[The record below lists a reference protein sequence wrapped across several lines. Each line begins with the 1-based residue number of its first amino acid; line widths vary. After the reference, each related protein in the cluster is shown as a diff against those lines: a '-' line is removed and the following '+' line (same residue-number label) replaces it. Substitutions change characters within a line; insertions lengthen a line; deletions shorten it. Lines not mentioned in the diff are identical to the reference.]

1 MVCRVGDV
9 QPLGDFVTFRASS
22 QFVASPQSAV
32 SPQFG
37 VGSQRLIY
45 VVKSSK
51 ITADVRAF
59 FTSYATA
66 YIRQDVPAVCRHFAD
81 LIHISGDTG
90 DRVSVHVETVT
101 EMQKTVEHLISM
113 YREIDFGFAEVLAL
127 AIDEMSPRL
136 VQARLRWLLRDK
148 AGKPLYEFDAMYT
161 LARHA
166 ERFRITALAHNE
178 MPQYRRCLAARREGL
193 G

>member
-1 MVCRVGDV
+1 
-9 QPLGDFVTFRASS
+9 
-22 QFVASPQSAV
+22 
-32 SPQFG
+32 
-37 VGSQRLIY
+37 
-45 VVKSSK
+45 VKSSK
-51 ITADVRAF
+51 VTADVRAF
-59 FTSYATA
+59 FTSYATS

-90 DRVSVHVETVT
+90 DRVSVHVETVA
-101 EMQKTVEHLISM
+101 EMEKTVAHLISM

-127 AIDEMSPRL
+127 AIDEMSSRL